1 MSIVTGIPEK
11 WMVDEGMAIA
21 SLKPGAEFAY
31 NEDAGAITA
40 WHSPSITQPTKS
52 EIDAEV
58 TRLRALWDDE
68 QYKRNRENEYPSYA
82 DQFDLIY
89 HSGVDA
95 WKTKIKEI
103 KDKYPKS

>member
-11 WMVDEGMAIA
+11 WMVDEGTAIA

-31 NEDAGAITA
+31 IEGKGITA
-40 WHSPSITQPTKS
+40 WHSPKITQPTES

-58 TRLRALWDDE
+58 VRLKALWDDE
-68 QYKRNRENEYPSYA
+68 KYKRSRQEEYPSYA

>member
-11 WMVDEGMAIA
+11 RLVDEGLAIA

-31 NEDAGAITA
+31 IEGKGITA
-40 WHSPSITQPTKS
+40 WHSPSITQPTES

-58 TRLRALWDDE
+58 TRLKALWDDE
-68 QYKRNRENEYPSYA
+68 KYKRNRRDEYPSFA
-82 DQFDLIY
+82 EQFDLIY

-95 WKTKIKEI
+95 WKAKIKET
-103 KDKYPKS
+103 KDKYPKP

>member
-11 WMVDEGMAIA
+11 WMVDEGTAIA

-31 NEDAGAITA
+31 IKGEGITA